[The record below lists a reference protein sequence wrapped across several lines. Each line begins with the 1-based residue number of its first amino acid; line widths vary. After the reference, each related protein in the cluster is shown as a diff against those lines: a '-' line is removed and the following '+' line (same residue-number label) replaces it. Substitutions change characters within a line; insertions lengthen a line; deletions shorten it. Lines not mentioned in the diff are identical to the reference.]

1 MMSLPP
7 SPAPSA
13 PQKKTFGR
21 IRVRLFKP
29 DMIEMIKIGAPGVG
43 RTRRELIWGRD
54 DIRNALMAAQRRKGV
69 DAEDQAKALRW
80 AIEVIG
86 HE

>member
-1 MMSLPP
+1 MMAATAGA
-7 SPAPSA
+7 APSA
-13 PQKKTFGR
+13 PRAQTFGR
-21 IRVRLFKP
+21 IRVVFVKS

-54 DIRNALMAAQRRKGV
+54 DMQNALIAAQRRKGV

-80 AIEVIG
+80 ALEVIG

>member
-1 MMSLPP
+1 MSA
-7 SPAPSA
+7 PATVTPGLPSA
-13 PQKKTFGR
+13 RAFGR
-21 IRVRLFKP
+21 IRVAFVKS
-29 DMIEMIKIGAPGVG
+29 DMIEMIRVGAPGVG

-54 DIRNALMAAQRRKGV
+54 NMQNALIAAQRRKGA

-80 AIEVIG
+80 ALEVIG

>member
-1 MMSLPP
+1 MMAA
-7 SPAPSA
+7 PASATPSA
-13 PQKKTFGR
+13 PRAQTFGR
-21 IRVRLFKP
+21 TRVRLVKP

-54 DIRNALMAAQRRKGV
+54 DIQNALMAAQRRKGV

-80 AIEVIG
+80 ALEVIG